1 VTTLCRNCLS
11 APEPPP
17 AEGRCPRCGSRR
29 LVSHP
34 ELDRLGIAHIDCD
47 AFYANIEKRDR
58 PELRDKPVIVGGG
71 RRGVVAAACYV
82 ARIYGVRSAMPMF
95 KALEACPDA
104 VVIPPNMAKYR
115 AVGHRI
121 REMMRAVTPLVE
133 PLSIDEAFLDL
144 TGTEALHG
152 GPPARTLAALAQ
164 RIETELALT
173 ASIGLSYNKFLA
185 KIASDLDK
193 PRGFAVIGRA
203 EALDFLAER
212 PVSIIWGVGK
222 ALERRLARDGIHK
235 VGDLRRFD
243 ETRLIARYGAVG
255 GRLHRFAQGRDDRQV
270 DPDAPTKSI
279 SAETTFEHDLSAPD
293 PLLAQLWPLCE
304 TVARRLRRAGLAGRG
319 VTLKL
324 KTADF
329 QLLTRSRRLG
339 DPTCQAETLYR
350 AAGALLE
357 QEADGRRFRLIGV
370 GAHDLVDAALAD
382 PPDLLDTAR
391 LRQSRVERAI
401 DLVRAKL
408 GEQAIRRGRS
418 LDGNAPRGTARD
430 KARDGVLDG
439 VRDGVRDGTAAHEDD
454 D

>member
-1 VTTLCRNCLS
+1 MTTLCRACL
-11 APEPPP
+11 AVPGPL
-17 AEGRCPRCGSRR
+17 ATDARCPRCGSRR
-29 LVSHP
+29 LIDHP
-34 ELDRLGIAHIDCD
+34 ELDTLGIAHIDCD

-71 RRGVVAAACYV
+71 RRGVVSAACYV

-104 VVIPPNMAKYR
+104 IVIPPDMAKYR
-115 AVGHRI
+115 AAGQRI
-121 REMMRAVTPLVE
+121 REMMRELTPLVE

-144 TGTEALHG
+144 SGTEALHG

-164 RIETELALT
+164 RIESELALT

-203 EALDFLAER
+203 EAQDFLAAR

-222 ALERRLARDGIHK
+222 ALERRLARDGIHRI
-235 VGDLRRFD
+235 GDLRRFD
-243 ETRLIARYGAVG
+243 EAGLLARYGAVG
-255 GRLHRFAQGRDDRQV
+255 RRLYRFARGEDDRRV

-279 SAETTFEHDLSAPD
+279 SAETTFEQDLSALD

-304 TVARRLRRAGLAGRG
+304 TVARRLKRAGLAGRG

-329 QLLTRSRRLG
+329 KLLTRSRRLG
-339 DPTCQAETLYR
+339 DPSCLAEVLYR
-350 AAGALLE
+350 NAAALLE

-370 GAHDLVDAALAD
+370 GAHDLVDGTLAD
-382 PPDLLDTAR
+382 PPDLLDPAR
-391 LRQSRVERAI
+391 LRQVRAQTAI

-408 GEQAIRRGRS
+408 GDGAIRRGRGWNE
-418 LDGNAPRGTARD
+418 DRTAPPAV
-430 KARDGVLDG
+430 KPQWK
-439 VRDGVRDGTAAHEDD
+439 DD
-454 D
+454 EKGR